1 MKYLA
6 SLFYCISIVLFIS
19 CNSQND
25 SKNSVPSTF
34 KIGIFGGEKP
44 AETKTRTKLF
54 QQYLEKELG
63 VKVEFIYTTDY
74 TTIIEALHRKKIQAA
89 HISPFSYVIASR
101 KTELVPLVTIG
112 LNYEPTTF
120 HSIIIANAASP
131 IKSIEDLKLHAKELS
146 IAFADPASTSGHL
159 IPRAF
164 LNSIGLDADS
174 FKAKVFAGN
183 HAGVILSVQ
192 SGKSDIGATN
202 NELAFKRMVEDSV
215 IKQSD
220 FRILWTSSPLVNDLV
235 VIRKDVDSA
244 FIKKYKQVL
253 LDADQ
258 KDFAAFSGSIYRF
271 YPHPENMQYITVE
284 DSAYNELRRIAAGI
298 KDLNFAK

>member
-6 SLFYCISIVLFIS
+6 CFFYFISILLFTG
-19 CNSQND
+19 CNGNNKSANGA
-25 SKNSVPSTF
+25 PTTL
-34 KIGIFGGEKP
+34 KIGIFGGENP
-44 AETKTRTKLF
+44 AETKTKTKLF

-120 HSIIIANAASP
+120 HSILITNAKSP

-146 IAFADPASTSGHL
+146 IVFSDPASTSGHL